1 MRVYTVSDI
10 HVDYPQ
16 NLEWVLGL
24 DCHEYQ
30 ADVLLLAGDVSE
42 DMKLLERVLRGCLE
56 RFAKV
61 MFVPGN
67 HDLWVRRCNYD
78 CSLAKFGGILE
89 LCGELG
95 VATEPFEYEGV
106 EFLPLFSWYDFSFGS
121 MERSLRLGW
130 RDFYACSWPES
141 LPDSHAVTRYFHQL
155 NNGVF
160 EWIKA
165 RSVHR
170 SHESHG
176 LAPNPR
182 ITCSHFLPTIELM
195 PSWVPESKRTVYP
208 VLGSVE
214 LGAQVR
220 RLAPDIHVY
229 GHSHVNQ
236 IIKIDSTHYVNNA
249 FATPRET
256 RIAAKQLRCIYDS
269 QDSKTLSRLSAMA
282 KSGGLWS

>member
-1 MRVYTVSDI
+1 VYAVSDI

-67 HDLWVRRCNYD
+67 HDLWVRRCTYD
-78 CSLAKFGGILE
+78 CSLAKFGRILE

-130 RDFYACSWPES
+130 RDFYACNWPES

>member
-1 MRVYTVSDI
+1 MSDI

-67 HDLWVRRCNYD
+67 HDLWVRRCTYD

-95 VATEPFEYEGV
+95 VATEPFEYAGV

-141 LPDSHAVTRYFHQL
+141 FPDSHAVTRYFHQL

-165 RSVHR
+165 RSAHR
-170 SHESHG
+170 GHEYHG
-176 LAPNPR
+176 LAPIPR
-182 ITCSHFLPTIELM
+182 ITCSHFLPAIELM

>member
-1 MRVYTVSDI
+1 MSDI

-67 HDLWVRRCNYD
+67 HDLWVRRCTYD

-95 VATEPFEYEGV
+95 VATEPFEYAGV

-141 LPDSHAVTRYFHQL
+141 FPDSHAVTRYFHQL

-165 RSVHR
+165 RSAHR
-170 SHESHG
+170 GHEYHG
-176 LAPNPR
+176 LASIPR
-182 ITCSHFLPTIELM
+182 ITCSHFLPAIELM

>member
-1 MRVYTVSDI
+1 VYAVSDI

-67 HDLWVRRCNYD
+67 HDLWVRRCTYD

-95 VATEPFEYEGV
+95 VATEPFEYAGV

-141 LPDSHAVTRYFHQL
+141 LPDSRAVTRYFHQL

>member
-1 MRVYTVSDI
+1 VSDI

-42 DMKLLERVLRGCLE
+42 DMNLLERVLRGCLE

-67 HDLWVRRCNYD
+67 HDLWVRRCTYD
-78 CSLAKFGGILE
+78 CSLAKFGRILE

-95 VATEPFEYEGV
+95 VATEPFEYEGA

>member
-1 MRVYTVSDI
+1 MYAVSDI

-24 DCHEYQ
+24 DCQGYQ

-42 DMKLLERVLRGCLE
+42 DMMLLERVLRGCVE

-67 HDLWVRRCNYD
+67 HDLWVRRRAHD
-78 CSLAKFGGILE
+78 CSLAKFEGILK
-89 LCGELG
+89 LCSELG
-95 VATEPFEYEGV
+95 VATEPFEYAGV

-121 MERSLRLGW
+121 IDRSLRLGW

-141 LPDSHAVTRYFHQL
+141 LPDSHAITRYFHEL
-155 NNGVF
+155 NSGVF
-160 EWIKA
+160 EWIKT
-165 RSVHR
+165 RSAHR
-170 SHESHG
+170 DRECHG

-182 ITCSHFLPTIELM
+182 ITCSHFLPAIELM

-220 RLAPDIHVY
+220 RLAPDVHVY

-236 IIKIDSTHYVNNA
+236 TIKIDSTHYVNNA

-256 RIAAKQLRCIYDS
+256 SIASKQLRCIYDS
-269 QDSKTLSRLSAMA
+269 EDSKILSRLSALA

>member
-1 MRVYTVSDI
+1 VYAVSDI

-42 DMKLLERVLRGCLE
+42 DMNLLERVLRGCLE

-67 HDLWVRRCNYD
+67 HDLWVRRCTYD
-78 CSLAKFGGILE
+78 CSLAKFGRILE
-89 LCGELG
+89 LCGELD

-165 RSVHR
+165 RSAHR
-170 SHESHG
+170 GHEYHG
-176 LAPNPR
+176 LAPIPR
-182 ITCSHFLPTIELM
+182 ITCSHFLPAIELM

-256 RIAAKQLRCIYDS
+256 RIAAKKLRCIYDS
-269 QDSKTLSRLSAMA
+269 QDSKTLSSLSAMA

>member
-1 MRVYTVSDI
+1 MSDI

-42 DMKLLERVLRGCLE
+42 DMNLLERVLRGCLE

-67 HDLWVRRCNYD
+67 HDLWVRRCTYD
-78 CSLAKFGGILE
+78 CSLAKFGRILE
-89 LCGELG
+89 LCGELD

-106 EFLPLFSWYDFSFGS
+106 EFLPLFSWYYFSFGS
-121 MERSLRLGW
+121 MGRSLRLGW

>member
-1 MRVYTVSDI
+1 MSDI

-30 ADVLLLAGDVSE
+30 EDVLLLAGDVSE

-67 HDLWVRRCNYD
+67 HDLWVRRCTYD
-78 CSLAKFGGILE
+78 CSLAKFGRILE
-89 LCGELG
+89 LCGELD

-165 RSVHR
+165 RSAHR
-170 SHESHG
+170 GHEYHG
-176 LAPNPR
+176 LAPIPR